1 MCYRCHNTSIGALDN
16 KRPHNYHTQLQYPG
30 WIYIWQGRAHK
41 LFFWIW
47 IVTELGI
54 NSSVSTTCMY
64 YLKHIKHKSSII
76 FIFHV
81 LSLRTMKTQSRGVP
95 WGTSRH
101 PQMCLKTFSI
111 HGEDFHYFH
120 MARISYIFNVHA
132 EYLPFCRENFLKLK
146 SSLVHT
152 RALPHTSIFF
162 KHTFILLHFTLCL
175 T

>member
-1 MCYRCHNTSIGALDN
+1 MNL
-16 KRPHNYHTQLQYPG
+16 K
-30 WIYIWQGRAHK
+30 
-41 LFFWIW
+41 

-54 NSSVSTTCMY
+54 NSFVSTGTTCKY
-64 YLKHIKHKSSII
+64 YLKHIMHYYISSII
-76 FIFHV
+76 FMFHV

-120 MARISYIFNVHA
+120 MARISNIFNAHA
-132 EYLPFCRENFLKLK
+132 EYLQFCRENVLKF
-146 SSLVHT
+146 SFSLVHT
-152 RALPHTSIFF
+152 RALPHTYTLFTHI
-162 KHTFILLHFTLCL
+162 FILLHLARCL

>member
-1 MCYRCHNTSIGALDN
+1 MSTYFFSFGYFAAVWPENTFG
-16 KRPHNYHTQLQYPG
+16 KVEH
-30 WIYIWQGRAHK
+30 
-41 LFFWIW
+41 
-47 IVTELGI
+47 I
-54 NSSVSTTCMY
+54 NSSFKFGNSDRIVNLLICQHEHNVHVLSYTYHTLLY
-64 YLKHIKHKSSII
+64 ISSII
-76 FIFHV
+76 FMFHV

-146 SSLVHT
+146 KSLVHT
-152 RALPHTSIFF
+152 RAPPDTYIFVT
-162 KHTFILLHFTLCL
+162 HTFILLHFTLCL